1 MFLTCVSC
9 YNFNMNTVRVLAPAK
24 LNLTLEIV
32 GSAGGYHLLDS
43 IVATIDL
50 ADEVTVAA
58 RTDGAVNFSM
68 GGADGAVIEYERN
81 TAVRAAQLFT
91 KKFAAGGADIFVQK
105 NIPFAAGLGGSS
117 ADAAGVIRA
126 MCALYGVDL
135 SAAAPIADEVGSDV
149 RYLLTGGF
157 ARMCGRG
164 NKIYP
169 INSGLSLDFL
179 IIVPPR
185 GVSTAECYARYDQMP
200 KGARGFSDRAALAL
214 TYADKSALC
223 ANFYNA
229 LYNPA
234 RSLCPEVEQALGD
247 ALSLDPMGAAMSG
260 SGSAVFAAFAD
271 SEQCRLA
278 QARYK
283 GGGLALCAATYTPI
297 DGGKNG

>member
-1 MFLTCVSC
+1 
-9 YNFNMNTVRVLAPAK
+9 MNTVRVLAPAK

-200 KGARGFSDRAALAL
+200 ESARGYSDRAARAL
-214 TYADKSALC
+214 ISGDKPALC

-234 RSLCPEVEQALGD
+234 RSLCPDVGQALVGAVSLG
-247 ALSLDPMGAAMSG
+247 ALGASMTG
-260 SGSAVFAAFAD
+260 SGSAVFAAFQ
-271 SEQCRLA
+271 SGRQCRLA
-278 QARYK
+278 QSRYK
-283 GGGLALCAATYTPI
+283 GDGTALCAATYTPI
-297 DGGKNG
+297 